1 MKSIY
6 LDYNATTPVD
16 AAVLESMLPFLHE
29 YYGNP
34 SSGHTIGRIC
44 QEAIEDA
51 RARVASCIG
60 AERDEVIFTSGG
72 TEANNLAILGIMLSD
87 SGDSE
92 LASRLPQS
100 PQGHLIVSAIE
111 HPATSAPAAYLE
123 KLGYDVTVVPC
134 DRHGVVSPASIEAAI
149 RPETR
154 LVSVMHANNEVGTI
168 QPIAEIGGIC
178 RSRDILFHTDAAQS
192 LGKVRVN
199 VRELNV
205 DLLSVAGH
213 KVYAPK
219 GIGALYIRQGTAVR
233 PILHGAG
240 HERGMRPGTENV
252 AFIVGLGKACELI
265 HSGLDERA
273 DRMAALRD
281 GLLNRLSDEMNVELP
296 VHGCQAERLPNT
308 LSVSFPGVRGYELL
322 ERAAQICGSTGS
334 ACHSTQQ
341 SISAT
346 LSAMKV
352 ADDVAA
358 GTVRLSVGW
367 HTTEREIEHAASQLV
382 GAWEGLK

>member
-16 AAVLESMLPFLHE
+16 AAVLEAMLPFLHE

-34 SSGHTIGRIC
+34 SSGHSIGRIC

-51 RARVASCIG
+51 RARVASCIS
-60 AERDEVIFTSGG
+60 AERDELIFTSGG
-72 TEANNLAILGIMLSD
+72 TEANNLAIIGAMQAMAESSSD
-87 SGDSE
+87 GARSNPG
-92 LASRLPQS
+92 PN
-100 PQGHLIVSAIE
+100 GHLIISAIE
-111 HPATSAPAAYLE
+111 HPATTAPAEHLRG
-123 KLGYDVTVVPC
+123 LGYDVTVVAC
-134 DRHGVVSPASIEAAI
+134 DRHGVVSPASIESAL
-149 RPETR
+149 RPDTR

-178 RSRDILFHTDAAQS
+178 RSKGILFHTDAAQS

-199 VRELNV
+199 VQGLNV
-205 DLLSVAGH
+205 DLLSIAGH
-213 KVYAPK
+213 KIYAPK
-219 GIGALYIRQGTAVR
+219 GIGALYIRKGIHVR
-233 PILHGAG
+233 PVLHGAG
-240 HERGMRPGTENV
+240 HERGLRPGTENV

-265 HSGLDERA
+265 QGSLEERA

-281 GLLNRLSDEMNVELP
+281 ALLSRLSIEMNVELP

-308 LSVSFPGVRGYELL
+308 LSISFPGVRGHELL
-322 ERAAQICGSTGS
+322 ARASQVCASTGS
-334 ACHSTQQ
+334 ACHSTQK

-346 LSAMKV
+346 LDAMKV
-352 ADDVAA
+352 PDEIAA

-367 HTTEREIEHAASQLV
+367 HTTEDEIARAASLLID
-382 GAWEGLK
+382 AWEGIK